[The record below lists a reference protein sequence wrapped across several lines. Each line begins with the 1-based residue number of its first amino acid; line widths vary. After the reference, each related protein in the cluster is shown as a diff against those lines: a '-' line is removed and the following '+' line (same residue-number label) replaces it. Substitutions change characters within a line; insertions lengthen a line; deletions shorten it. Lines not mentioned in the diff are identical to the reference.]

1 MVKYL
6 SFHNSSFTLRYI
18 LFNVNGKASVT
29 HLVLLLCK
37 CELFWAQ
44 CCKQKFPSHKHNLC
58 KFNLSSVLNFYIAYF
73 LSKPGN
79 LLLCSWWSVE
89 KKPLMS
95 RCASL
100 RWFPNVWSSDAL
112 CGSYWIWTLFVT
124 KNCKFKKLGWVHSWY
139 FWKACNE

>member
-18 LFNVNGKASVT
+18 LFNVNGKASSVT

-37 CELFWAQ
+37 CELFWAL
-44 CCKQKFPSHKHNLC
+44 CCKQKFPSHKHKLC
-58 KFNLSSVLNFYIAYF
+58 EFNLSSVLNFYVAYF
-73 LSKPGN
+73 RSNLGN

-95 RCASL
+95 SGVHITKVVSQCLEFRCT
-100 RWFPNVWSSDAL
+100 VWEL
-112 CGSYWIWTLFVT
+112 LNLNTFCY
-124 KNCKFKKLGWVHSWY
+124 
-139 FWKACNE
+139 